1 MRAVKEKTKQ
11 RVVETYN
18 FRITNQS
25 NEANLLIAYLA
36 ALPYVEMS
44 ETFEEEEPNE
54 ETLAALNEIK
64 AGKGHKTKDL
74 EDLIAQLEA

>member
-1 MRAVKEKTKQ
+1 MRVVKERTKQ
-11 RVVETYN
+11 RVAETYN
-18 FRITNQS
+18 FRITNKS

-44 ETFEEEEPNE
+44 ETFVEEEPNE

-74 EDLIAQLEA
+74 DDLIAQLEA

>member
-44 ETFEEEEPNE
+44 ETFVEEEPND

-74 EDLIAQLEA
+74 EDLISQLEA

>member
-1 MRAVKEKTKQ
+1 MRAVKERTKQ
-11 RVVETYN
+11 RGVETYN
-18 FRITNQS
+18 FRITNKS

-74 EDLIAQLEA
+74 DDLIAQLEA

>member
-44 ETFEEEEPNE
+44 ETFEEEEPND